1 MALDEQMLAAVRVP
15 QRGMT
20 GVWEMTKPKIE
31 YAELSDTYG
40 KFLVEPLERGF
51 GVTLGNALRRVLLSS
66 IPGAAVTSV
75 KIENVL
81 HEFST
86 IPGVVEDVTQLI
98 LNLKELSF
106 KLHSDKPKLLRLD
119 VKGKRTSP
127 RAISSPTPRWRSS
140 TPTCT
145 IATLDGKNAHLV
157 MELVVERGKGYVP
170 AERHRKSEHV
180 IGVIPV
186 DSVFSPIQ
194 KVNYGVEDTRVGH
207 ATDYDRLVLEVWT
220 DGSIRPEEALQ
231 ESARLLIDY
240 FRLFVGAAAGTEVA
254 VGPQAD
260 ETNKLATMP
269 IEELDL
275 SVRPY
280 NCLKRAGINTVG
292 DLLQR
297 TEDEVVNVK
306 NFGRKSLDEVKE
318 KLAGARARAAA
329 EGRLMGAGTEGAPS
343 RARHRRAD
351 GVVPRAGRGA
361 DRARADHHDGAQGQ
375 GNQEGRGPDDRSRA
389 AERPRARGGRSPS

>member
-1 MALDEQMLAAVRVP
+1 MDTSMLTGTMGLRVSN
-15 QRGMT
+15 G
-20 GVWEMTKPKIE
+20 GLADVWETTTKPKIE

-40 KFLVEPLERGF
+40 KFIVEPLERGF

-66 IPGAAVTSV
+66 IAGAAVTSV

-86 IPGVVEDVTQLI
+86 IPGVVEDVTQVI
-98 LNLKELSF
+98 LNLKELSL

-119 VKGKRTSP
+119 VRGKKDIVAGDLQP
-127 RAISSPTPRWRSS
+127 DAEVEILNPDLHL
-140 TPTCT
+140 
-145 IATLDGKNAHLV
+145 ATLDGKTAHLA

-194 KVNYGVEDTRVGH
+194 KVNFVVEDTRVGH
-207 ATDYDRLVLEVWT
+207 ATDFDRLVLEVWT

-231 ESARLLIDY
+231 ESARLLIDC
-240 FRLFVGAAAGTEVA
+240 FRLFVGTTAAPEAT
-254 VGPQAD
+254 VGAPVDDA
-260 ETNKLATMP
+260 NKMASMP

-280 NCLKRAGINTVG
+280 NCLKRAGINTLG

-297 TEDEVVNVK
+297 TEEEVVNVK

-318 KLAGARARAAA
+318 KLAALGL
-329 EGRLMGAGTEGAPS
+329 EL
-343 RARHRRAD
+343 RR
-351 GVVPRAGRGA
+351 RGA
-361 DRARADHHDGAQGQ
+361 
-375 GNQEGRGPDDRSRA
+375 
-389 AERPRARGGRSPS
+389 

>member
-1 MALDEQMLAAVRVP
+1 MMDEQTLAVARVP
-15 QRGMT
+15 QRGVT
-20 GVWEMTKPKIE
+20 GVWEGAKPKIE

-40 KFLVEPLERGF
+40 KFIVEPLERGF

-86 IPGVVEDVTQLI
+86 VPGVVEDVTQLI

-119 VKGKRTSP
+119 VRGKREVTAGDLAP
-127 RAISSPTPRWRSS
+127 DAEVEILNPDLH
-140 TPTCT
+140 
-145 IATLDGKNAHLV
+145 IATLDGKNAHLM

-194 KVNYGVEDTRVGH
+194 KVNYAVEDTRVGH

-231 ESARLLIDY
+231 EAGRLLIDF
-240 FRLFVGAAAGTEVA
+240 FRLLAGTAAGPEVA
-254 VGPQAD
+254 VGPQAE
-260 ETNKLATMP
+260 ETNKLASMP

-318 KLAGARARAAA
+318 KLAAMGLELRRKGA
-329 EGRLMGAGTEGAPS
+329 
-343 RARHRRAD
+343 
-351 GVVPRAGRGA
+351 
-361 DRARADHHDGAQGQ
+361 
-375 GNQEGRGPDDRSRA
+375 
-389 AERPRARGGRSPS
+389 

>member
-1 MALDEQMLAAVRVP
+1 MMDEQMLAVARVP
-15 QRGMT
+15 QKGLT
-20 GVWEMTKPKIE
+20 GAGEIAKPKIE

-40 KFLVEPLERGF
+40 KFIMEPLERGF

-81 HEFST
+81 HEFAT
-86 IPGVVEDVTQLI
+86 VPGVVEDVTQLI

-119 VKGKRTSP
+119 VRGKRDVTAGDLAP
-127 RAISSPTPRWRSS
+127 DAEVEILNPDLH
-140 TPTCT
+140 

-194 KVNYGVEDTRVGH
+194 KVNYAVEDTRVGH

-231 ESARLLIDY
+231 EAGRLLIDF
-240 FRLFVGAAAGTEVA
+240 FRLLAGTAAGPEVA
-254 VGPQAD
+254 VGPPVE

-269 IEELDL
+269 IEELEL

-318 KLAGARARAAA
+318 KLAALGL
-329 EGRLMGAGTEGAPS
+329 EL
-343 RARHRRAD
+343 RR
-351 GVVPRAGRGA
+351 RGA
-361 DRARADHHDGAQGQ
+361 
-375 GNQEGRGPDDRSRA
+375 
-389 AERPRARGGRSPS
+389 

>member
-1 MALDEQMLAAVRVP
+1 MDNPMPIAVPAVRVP
-15 QRGMT
+15 NRGLAD
-20 GVWEMTKPKIE
+20 VWETTTKPKIE

-40 KFLVEPLERGF
+40 KFVVEPLERGF

-66 IPGAAVTSV
+66 ILGAAVTSV

-86 IPGVVEDVTQLI
+86 IPGVVEDVTQVI

-119 VKGKRTSP
+119 VRGKRDVVAGDLQP
-127 RAISSPTPRWRSS
+127 DAEVEILNPDLHL
-140 TPTCT
+140 
-145 IATLDGKNAHLV
+145 ATLDGKNAHLA
-157 MELVVERGKGYVP
+157 MELVVERGKGYIP

-194 KVNYGVEDTRVGH
+194 RVNYGVEDTRVGH

-231 ESARLLIDY
+231 ESARILIDC
-240 FRLFVGAAAGTEVA
+240 FRLFVGTA
-254 VGPQAD
+254 VGPEVVVGSQAD
-260 ETNKLATMP
+260 ETNKIASMP

-280 NCLKRAGINTVG
+280 NCLKRAGINMLG

-297 TEDEVVNVK
+297 TEEDVVNVK

-318 KLAGARARAAA
+318 KLAAIGL
-329 EGRLMGAGTEGAPS
+329 EL
-343 RARHRRAD
+343 RR
-351 GVVPRAGRGA
+351 RGA
-361 DRARADHHDGAQGQ
+361 
-375 GNQEGRGPDDRSRA
+375 
-389 AERPRARGGRSPS
+389 

>member
-1 MALDEQMLAAVRVP
+1 METSMRASAGVPGMAFEAPVVRGGDAAPGEAGRPGAGDVFGALSGK
-15 QRGMT
+15 RGLT
-20 GVWEMTKPKIE
+20 GVWDMNKPKVE

-40 KFLVEPLERGF
+40 KFVVEPLDRGF
-51 GVTLGNALRRVLLSS
+51 GVTLGNALRRVLLAS

-86 IPGVVEDVTQLI
+86 VPGVVEDVTQLI
-98 LNLKELSF
+98 LNLKELTF

-119 VKGKRTSP
+119 VKNKREVTAGDLQP
-127 RAISSPTPRWRSS
+127 DAEVEILNPDLHL
-140 TPTCT
+140 
-145 IATLDGKNAHLV
+145 ATLDGKAAHLV

-186 DSVFSPIQ
+186 DSIFSPIQ
-194 KVNYGVEDTRVGH
+194 KVNYAVEDTRVGH

-231 ESARLLIDY
+231 EAARQLIDN
-240 FRLFVGAAAGTEVA
+240 FRLFAGTAAGPEVA
-254 VGPQAD
+254 AGAPA
-260 ETNKLATMP
+260 EEANKVATMP

-297 TEDEVVNVK
+297 TEDEIVNVK

-318 KLAGARARAAA
+318 KLAGLGL
-329 EGRLMGAGTEGAPS
+329 EL
-343 RARHRRAD
+343 RR
-351 GVVPRAGRGA
+351 RGA
-361 DRARADHHDGAQGQ
+361 
-375 GNQEGRGPDDRSRA
+375 
-389 AERPRARGGRSPS
+389 